1 MAASPEGASAPVATP
16 VATPVAAP
24 ARPGLGLQGLAA
36 LLLCQSLGE
45 VLARWLNLPL
55 PGPVLGL
62 LVALALLSWSP
73 VRASIAAAAEMLLQH
88 LSLLFVPVGV
98 GVVTHVALLSQY
110 GLRMALVLLLS
121 TLVGLAV
128 TGLLLQAL
136 LRHQPPAELP
146 TVNELDSD
154 RP

>member
-1 MAASPEGASAPVATP
+1 M
-16 VATPVAAP
+16 P
-24 ARPGLGLQGLAA
+24 ALSGLAL

-45 VLARWLNLPL
+45 VLARGLHLPL

-62 LVALALLSWSP
+62 LLALLLLNWAPLREP
-73 VRASIAAAAEMLLQH
+73 VAAAAEPLLQH

-110 GLRMALVLLLS
+110 GMRIVAVLVVS

-128 TGLLLQAL
+128 TALLLQAL
-136 LRHQPPAELP
+136 LRAAPPAE
-146 TVNELDSD
+146 S
-154 RP
+154 